1 MTEKRRRKIVLLDD
15 SDLIRDLVRE
25 TIGKV
30 DVNFLS
36 GPTPTARFT
45 APSVALADEKRQFG
59 ATRRQRWFGLP

>member
-1 MTEKRRRKIVLLDD
+1 MPYGGAAVCFIEMGG
-15 SDLIRDLVRE
+15 E